1 MSKWRQ
7 SGTEMAPKWRQ
18 NDVKMMPKWR
28 KTGAKSLLK
37 GCYKYCVKW
46 KSVIYTLTL
55 VVGYEYIFMSAQFQ
69 PLSEVAQMA
78 QMAQMAKIDSTLFS
92 PPNCLEADI

>member
-7 SGTEMAPKWRQ
+7 NGTEMAPKWRQ

-37 GCYKYCVKW
+37 GCYKNCVKW

-78 QMAQMAKIDSTLFS
+78 
-92 PPNCLEADI
+92 